1 MKIRLA
7 ILLAVCMIVRPGAH
21 AQSLQ
26 AMVDALSPGDTLT
39 VPAGVWNGDVVLRF
53 PLTVRGEAGAVIRGT
68 GSGSCITVLADSCAI
83 EGLTIEHSG
92 PMLVHEDAGILLL
105 SNSNRIRGNVLRDVL
120 FGIYLYRSDGNEI
133 VQNEVEGRQE
143 LDLGQRGSAVHVWN
157 SYHNRL
163 IGNTIRHTRDGLY
176 IQNASHTWIEGNEV
190 SQVRYGLH
198 YMYADSNTF
207 INNRFHDNIAGAAIM
222 YSHGIVM
229 RRNVFQRNRGFASY
243 GILFQD
249 CHGMIADSNI
259 IADNVTGMF
268 FEASTDNRFL
278 RNIVAQ
284 NDVAI
289 QIFQN
294 SIGNVF
300 SENAFI
306 DNLTPLSVVGRRTG
320 TQWSEGGRG
329 NYWSDYDGYD
339 LDGDGIGDEPMTIQN
354 VFDYLE
360 GRQPA
365 LRLYLSSPA
374 SQALGAATK
383 AFPILAL
390 SEERDN
396 APLLHPLGLRE
407 TGPQAGGGVAA
418 NSSHA
423 ATLTILLLIPAVG
436 VFVAVVRRSRRP

>member
-1 MKIRLA
+1 MRIRLA
-7 ILLAVCMIVRPGAH
+7 FLLAACMIGGPTAR
-21 AQSLQ
+21 AQLLQ
-26 AMVDALSPGDTLT
+26 AMIDALSPGDTLT
-39 VPAGVWNGDVVLRF
+39 VGAGVWSGDIVLRF
-53 PLTVRGEAGAVIRGT
+53 PITVRGEAGAVVRGT
-68 GSGSCITVLADSCAI
+68 GSASCITVTADSCTI
-83 EGLTIEHSG
+83 ESLTVEHSG
-92 PMLVHEDAGILLL
+92 TMLVNEDAGILLR
-105 SNSNRIRGNVLRDVL
+105 SDGNRIRRNVLRDVL

-133 VQNEVEGRQE
+133 AQNDVEGRGE
-143 LDLGQRGSAVHVWN
+143 LDLGQRGSGVHVWD

-163 IGNTIRHTRDGLY
+163 VDNTIRRTRDGLY

-190 SQVRYGLH
+190 SQLRYGLH

-207 INNRFHDNIAGAAIM
+207 INNRFHDNVAGAAIM
-222 YSHGIVM
+222 YSRGIVM

-249 CHGMIADSNI
+249 CHGMVADSNI

-268 FEASTDNRFL
+268 FEASTGNRFW

-300 SENAFI
+300 SENSFI
-306 DNLTPLSVVGRRTG
+306 DNLTPLSVVGRRTD
-320 TQWSEGGRG
+320 TQWSESGRG
-329 NYWSDYDGYD
+329 NYWSQYDGYD

-360 GRQPA
+360 GLQPA

-390 SEERDN
+390 SEEHDN
-396 APLLHPLGLRE
+396 APLLHPVGLGK
-407 TGPQAGGGVAA
+407 GHQQAEGGVVARGG
-418 NSSHA
+418 HA
-423 ATLTILLLIPAVG
+423 AMLTMLLAIPAVG
-436 VFVAVVRRSRRP
+436 VFFVVVRRSRRP

>member
-1 MKIRLA
+1 MKIRCLC
-7 ILLAVCMIVRPGAH
+7 LLAAFILNIRGVNAQALQSMI
-21 AQSLQ
+21 
-26 AMVDALSPGDTLT
+26 DTCSPGGTVI
-39 VPAGVWNGDVVLRF
+39 VPAGMWNGDVVLRTR
-53 PLTVRGEAGAVIRGT
+53 LTLRGEAGAIVRGS
-68 GSGSCITVLADSCAI
+68 GSGSCITILADSCI
-83 EGLTIEHSG
+83 VEGLTIEHSG
-92 PMLVHEDAGILLL
+92 PMLVHEDAGILLR
-105 SNSNRIRGNVLRDVL
+105 SDGNRIRNNALRDVL
-120 FGIYLYRSDGNEI
+120 FGVYLYRSDGNEI
-133 VQNEVEGRQE
+133 AWNTVEGRQE
-143 LDLGQRGSAVHVWN
+143 LDQGQRGSGVHVWD
-157 SYHNRL
+157 SRHNRL
-163 IGNTIRHTRDGLY
+163 IGNTIRHARDGLY
-176 IQNASHTWIEGNEV
+176 IQNASHTWIQGNEV
-190 SQVRYGLH
+190 SDLRYGLH

-207 INNRFHDNIAGAAIM
+207 IDNRFHDNIAGAAIM

-229 RRNVFQRNRGFASY
+229 KHNEFRRNRGFASY

-268 FEASTDNRFL
+268 FEASTNNRFL

-294 SIGNVF
+294 STGNVF

-329 NYWSDYDGYD
+329 NYWSGNDGYD
-339 LDGDGIGDEPMTIQN
+339 LDGDGIGDEPVTIQS

-360 GRQPA
+360 GLQPA

-374 SQALGAATK
+374 SQALAAATR

-390 SEERDN
+390 SEERDT
-396 APLLHPLGLRE
+396 APLMQPVARRGSAFH
-407 TGPQAGGGVAA
+407 AGDRAGTRT
-418 NSSHA
+418 SHA
-423 ATLTILLLIPAVG
+423 MVVTILLAFPAVG
-436 VFVAVVRRSRRP
+436 VVFAVVRRSRRP